1 MMKNIEERE
10 INNSELSYDTKTLIT
25 VITLVTVYPVGL
37 ILMFAWMKWR
47 TMIKFLILLPFII
60 GMMVPILLVVTA
72 GAIFLKMGENLTKPE
87 TIREFRQIIE
97 VTPTEMMRG
106 PAVDIIKK

>member
-1 MMKNIEERE
+1 MTKNIEERE

-47 TMIKFLILLPFII
+47 PMIKFLILLPLLAGMLIPII
-60 GMMVPILLVVTA
+60 LVVMA
-72 GAIFLKMGENLTKPE
+72 GTLFLRVGENLTKPE
-87 TIREFRQIIE
+87 TIREFRQMIE
-97 VTPTEMMRG
+97 VTPTEMMAG
-106 PAVDIIKK
+106 PSVNIIKK